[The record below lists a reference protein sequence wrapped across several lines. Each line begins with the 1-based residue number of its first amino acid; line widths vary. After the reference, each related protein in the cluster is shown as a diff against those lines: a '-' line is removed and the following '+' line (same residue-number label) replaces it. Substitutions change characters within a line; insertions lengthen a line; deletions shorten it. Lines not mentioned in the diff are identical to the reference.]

1 MSDPIKA
8 FQQEVTEI
16 IEAQG
21 SNGALQKAADE
32 FLYQSIMSRYSY
44 NFSWMG
50 RPCIQYPQD
59 MVAMQ
64 QLIWDLKPDLIIE
77 TGVAHGGSSVMY
89 ASFLELIGHGKVIS
103 IDIEI
108 RPHNRAALEAHP
120 MIKRIEL
127 IESSSVA
134 PETVAYV
141 KEQAAKAKTVL
152 VVLDSNHTHEHVF
165 AELQAYAE
173 LVTLGSH
180 VVVFDTIVEKMPKG
194 YFDNRPWD
202 VGNSPMTA
210 VDEFLQNNDQFEI
223 DNRYDNLLQISAAPR
238 GYLKRIK

>member
-1 MSDPIKA
+1 MTDPIKA
-8 FQQEVTEI
+8 FQEEVTGI
-16 IEAQG
+16 IQAQG
-21 SNGALQKAADE
+21 KNKELQKAADE
-32 FLYQSIMSRYSY
+32 FMHRSIESKYSY

-64 QLIWDLKPDLIIE
+64 QLIWELKPDLIIE

-89 ASFLELIGHGKVIS
+89 ASFLELIGKGKIIS

-108 RPHNRAALEAHP
+108 RPHNRKALEEHP
-120 MIKRIEL
+120 MIKHIEL
-127 IESSSVA
+127 IEASSTDEKVV
-134 PETVAYV
+134 EYV
-141 KEQAAKAKTVL
+141 KSEAAKAETVL
-152 VVLDSNHTHEHVF
+152 VVLDSNHTHEHVLG
-165 AELQAYAE
+165 ELQAYAE
-173 LVTLGSH
+173 LATVGSH
-180 VVVFDTIVEKMPKG
+180 VVVFDTIIENLPKG

-210 VDEFLQNNDQFEI
+210 LDEFLASNSNFVI
-223 DNRYDNLLQISAAPR
+223 DEHYDNLLQISAAPR